1 MSKKI
6 RLGYDILSK
15 RAIETESGVN
25 IDDALRSI
33 SSYQKVTGVGS
44 DNHPDVPRPNT
55 KVIYIVKVAGAG
67 QPDTYKEWIWN
78 QPADGLG
85 YWECIGDTSMDLS
98 DMAKK
103 SEMSVESVQGDPTK
117 KTIQLKSGLAQE
129 VVIEHQDISG
139 KQDTDFIAEYE
150 VTQYD
155 DIAAA
160 YQAGKRIICR
170 VTSSGTEVYVP
181 LSLSTNVANGGF
193 MFNGLTTYTQNDWIR
208 VYKEN
213 GETKWTQT
221 PYVMADQAE
230 MVVTPGTGVNA
241 DKTTIQLKSGLSATV
256 LTAHQDISGKQDVMS
271 AETPISITGNTISIS
286 DAEYDSE
293 DPSNSVGGSMT
304 AEMVNILY
312 GIDGD
317 FREINIHAPLPPPG
331 PNTLRFRF
339 SDTSYNPSDA
349 GIASAGNWVKQET
362 GENVWDWTNNNAS
375 WGSCFNGA
383 FSDSNNSVDMIA
395 AGDTSGVTN
404 MAQLFANCIAL
415 RSVAL
420 FDTGSA
426 TTVFGMFDSCTSL
439 ENVPEF
445 DVSSSTHVGS
455 MFRNCSSLV
464 SIPDLDTSNV
474 TYFSSMMEGC
484 TSLTALPS
492 LNTTRAY
499 NVTSMCKGCVNIET
513 GILSLYNQLRAST
526 NIHATNHF
534 NVFTSCGTN
543 TVSGTA
549 EWNQILCTWGGGY
562 TPTSVTIDGKTYG
575 VTQVSKYLVMTEN
588 LACSGGQW
596 YNNDEAT
603 YSAKGYG
610 KLYTWDELSAMTF
623 PDEWRLPDRND
634 MTLLTYNLTASDWK
648 STSGWKDGGNGTN
661 STGLNMLPAGYK
673 RTGSATDGFYGD
685 TEAARIWY
693 KYNNTG
699 YYITLYYNSNAFD
712 GTTSGGYTHHLS
724 ARLILQIRS

>member
-33 SSYQKVTGVGS
+33 SSYQKVPGVGI
-44 DNHPDVPRPNT
+44 DNHPDVSRPST
-55 KVIYIVKVAGAG
+55 KILYIVKVASAG
-67 QPDTYKEWIWN
+67 QPDTYKEWIWT
-78 QPADGLG
+78 QPSDGQG
-85 YWECIGDTSMDLS
+85 YWECTGDTSADLS
-98 DMAKK
+98 DMARK
-103 SEMSVESVQGDPTK
+103 SEMSVEPVQGDPTK
-117 KTIQLKSGLAQE
+117 KTMQLKSGLAQE

-139 KQDTDFIAEYE
+139 KQDTDFIAEYG
-150 VTQYD
+150 VTPYD
-155 DIAAA
+155 DIEAA
-160 YQAGKRIICR
+160 YLAGQRVFCKYTTGQA
-170 VTSSGTEVYVP
+170 TVYVP
-181 LSLSTNVANGGF
+181 MSIKTPVANGGI
-193 MFNGLTTYTQNDWIR
+193 MFNGLVTYTDTCWIR

-213 GETKWTQT
+213 GDTKWNQQQFSL
-221 PYVMADQAE
+221 ADKAE
-230 MVVTPGTGVNA
+230 MVVTQGTGDNA

-317 FREINIHAPLPPPG
+317 FRDINIHAPLPPPG

-339 SDTSYNPSDA
+339 SDTSYNPSDR
-349 GIASAGNWVKQET
+349 GIAPAGNWVKQET
-362 GENVWDWTNNNAS
+362 GENVWDWTNNSAS
-375 WGSCFNGA
+375 WSGCFNNE
-383 FSDSNNSVDMIA
+383 FTDSNNSVDVIA

-404 MAQLFANCIAL
+404 MQQLFDKCVAL

-420 FDTGSA
+420 FDTGNA
-426 TTVFGMFDSCTSL
+426 TTVYG
-439 ENVPEF
+439 
-445 DVSSSTHVGS
+445 

-464 SIPDLDTSNV
+464 SIPDLNTSNA
-474 TYFSSMMEGC
+474 TTFTSMMEGC
-484 TSLTALPS
+484 TSLAALPS
-492 LNTTRAY
+492 LNTTRANY
-499 NVTSMCKGCVNIET
+499 VTSMCSGCVNIET
-513 GILSLYNQLRAST
+513 GILTLYNQLRASA
-526 NIHATNHF
+526 NISSTNHF
-534 NVFTSCGTN
+534 NVFASCGTN
-543 TVSGTA
+543 TVSGTS
-549 EWNQILCTWGGGY
+549 EWNQVLCTWGGGY

-610 KLYTWDELSAMTF
+610 KLYTWDEISAMTF
-623 PDEWRLPDRND
+623 PDEWRLPNSND
-634 MTLLTYNLTASDWK
+634 MQLLIKNLTASDWK
-648 STSGWKDGGNGTN
+648 STSGWKDDGNGTN
-661 STGLNMLPAGYK
+661 STGLNMLPAGYG
-673 RTGSATDGFYGD
+673 RTGSAVNGFFD
-685 TEAARIWY
+685 ETEAARIWY

-712 GTTSGGYTHHLS
+712 STTSGGYTHHLS
-724 ARLILQIRS
+724 VRLILQIRS